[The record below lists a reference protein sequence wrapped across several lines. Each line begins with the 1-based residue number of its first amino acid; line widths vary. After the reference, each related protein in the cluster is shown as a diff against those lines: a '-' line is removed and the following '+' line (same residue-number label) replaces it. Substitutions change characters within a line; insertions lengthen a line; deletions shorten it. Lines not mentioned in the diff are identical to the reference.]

1 MNNNTDET
9 TRPANIGLHGHK
21 PALQVICLGSSG
33 GPSEENVTGLLVRS
47 IASDW
52 AKGSLL
58 AVDAGSHLAPITKI
72 LEHHFPRVSG
82 VDEIEKVEDNHAAPP
97 TANHRVSTGSL
108 ARMSSV
114 SSSPEPSDAKPEP
127 TILTEG
133 PFEGLKL
140 PNASARANALH
151 ILHNYISTYLITHP
165 HLDHLSGFVIN
176 TAAFHATNRPKTVA
190 ALPSTVDAIK
200 HHVFNDIIWPNLTDE
215 DGGVGFVTFQR
226 LKEGG
231 DVMVGD
237 GEGRGYIEVSDGLG
251 VKSFKVSHGVCTK
264 SPPSHHHRGSLPNIH
279 EPNQPPYHGS
289 HVGEPA
295 PGMSRSGSGQ
305 YSTPGTPVPG
315 LTSRSSFFNGNLP
328 SPRLGAADH
337 HQRSCVVDS
346 TAFFVR
352 DTETHREVLIFGDVE
367 PDSISLSPRTYLVWQ
382 EAARKIAH
390 GLLGGIF
397 IESSYDD
404 SQVDAILFGHLNPKH
419 LIAELKVLAG
429 MVVEAT
435 AARYLEK
442 GAKKRKRSGP
452 NGLDVVAKH
461 AVADHGSD
469 RKRSRSLAGRSSL
482 AKERRRSSVPD
493 NVMAD
498 VPQPQQQSSPTVD
511 TTSHVR
517 NDRSDSMR
525 RSNASNEPISPKSV
539 RLASSGAVGHPAP
552 HSGVG
557 LGVSGAGVNNADS
570 GLGGVHEMPLSGIK
584 VVVIHIKDT
593 MKDGPHVRDNILAQ
607 LRAYE
612 QRLQSEGQGLG
623 CEFFVSREGESYWF

>member
-1 MNNNTDET
+1 MPDSKDET
-9 TRPANIGLHGHK
+9 ARSEVGLHGHK

-33 GPSEENVTGLLVRS
+33 GPSEENVTALLVRS

-52 AKGSLL
+52 GKGSLL

-72 LEHHFPRVSG
+72 LERDFPRVSG
-82 VDEIEKVEDNHAAPP
+82 GPNAAKTNENHTTGE

-108 ARMSSV
+108 ARSSV
-114 SSSPEPSDAKPEP
+114 SSSPDPIDAPKPEP
-127 TILTEG
+127 LVLTSG
-133 PFEGLKL
+133 PFAGLKL

-151 ILHNYISTYLITHP
+151 ILHNYVNTYLITHP

-176 TAAFHATNRPKTVA
+176 TAAFHATSRPKTVA

-315 LTSRSSFFNGNLP
+315 LANRSSFFNGSLP

-337 HQRSCVVDS
+337 SHRSCVVDS

-352 DTETHREVLIFGDVE
+352 DTETNREVLIFGDVE
-367 PDSISLSPRTYLVWQ
+367 PDSISLSPRTHFVWQ

-404 SQVDAILFGHLNPKH
+404 SQADAVLFGHLNPKH

-429 MVVEAT
+429 MVVEAN

-461 AVADHGSD
+461 AVAEHD
-469 RKRSRSLAGRSSL
+469 RKRSRSLAGRSAL
-482 AKERRRSSVPD
+482 AMERRRSSVPE
-493 NVMAD
+493 NVMSD
-498 VPQPQQQSSPTVD
+498 IPHSQTSPTLD
-511 TTSHVR
+511 TASHMR

-525 RSNASNEPISPKSV
+525 NSYHDPISPKSV
-539 RLASSGAVGHPAP
+539 RLAGSGMAD
-552 HSGVG
+552 
-557 LGVSGAGVNNADS
+557 AGVA
-570 GLGGVHEMPLSGIK
+570 EMPLSGIK

-607 LRAYE
+607 LQNYE
-612 QRLQSEGQGLG
+612 QRLQAEGQGLG
-623 CEFFVSREGESYWF
+623 CEFVISEDGQSYWF